1 MTRGRVLAP
10 LAQQL
15 LQSERGVG
23 GAAPRPEAALRLVV
37 DSQIG
42 VSRTLSTMAAI
53 LEPTS
58 SIMVPL

>member
-23 GAAPRPEAALRLVV
+23 GAAPRPEAALRLIMTLRADRKSVV
-37 DSQIG
+37 
-42 VSRTLSTMAAI
+42 
-53 LEPTS
+53 
-58 SIMVPL
+58 